1 MRVIAGK
8 YKGRQLRT
16 VADLSVRPATG
27 RVKGSVF
34 NILQNRVDWTEASV
48 LDLFAGSGG
57 LGIEALSRGA
67 RRVVFVENS
76 KRAVG
81 FLKQNISSIAGFCRV
96 RNHCCRCVRVPR
108 AAARDSSMWFLPIL
122 RTDFEVLNRLPS
134 LIFQSGVV
142 SPEGYLIIEHP
153 QQLRFEQ
160 SRLWESGGGE
170 EIWQDCCHVFPITAR
185 KPTMKIALY
194 PGTFDPITNGHLD
207 ILERGMELFDKV
219 IVTVAKN
226 STKSPLFDEE
236 ERVEMIREIIKHK
249 QV

>member
-27 RVKGSVF
+27 RVKASVF

-67 RRVVFVENS
+67 RRAVFVENS
-76 KRAVG
+76 KRAIV
-81 FLKQNISSIAGFCRV
+81 FLKQNISAIADSTECEIIAADVFDYLAR
-96 RNHCCRCVRVPR
+96 PR
-108 AAARDSSMWFLPIL
+108 TQFDIVFADPPY
-122 RTDFEVLNRLPS
+122 DFEVLNRLPS

-142 SPEGYLIIEHP
+142 SREGYLIIEHP

-160 SRLWESGGGE
+160 SRLWKAA
-170 EIWQDCCHVFPITAR
+170 VVR
-185 KPTMKIALY
+185 KYGRTVV
-194 PGTFDPITNGHLD
+194 TFFQSQHEGRP
-207 ILERGMELFDKV
+207 
-219 IVTVAKN
+219 
-226 STKSPLFDEE
+226 
-236 ERVEMIREIIKHK
+236 
-249 QV
+249 

>member
-67 RRVVFVENS
+67 RRAVFVENS
-76 KRAVG
+76 KRAIV
-81 FLKQNISSIAGFCRV
+81 FLKQNISAIADSTECEIIAADVFDYLAR
-96 RNHCCRCVRVPR
+96 PR
-108 AAARDSSMWFLPIL
+108 AQFDIVFADPPY
-122 RTDFEVLNRLPS
+122 DFEVLNRLPS

-142 SPEGYLIIEHP
+142 SRKGYLIIEHP

-160 SRLWESGGGE
+160 SPLWKAA
-170 EIWQDCCHVFPITAR
+170 VVR
-185 KPTMKIALY
+185 KYGRTVV
-194 PGTFDPITNGHLD
+194 TFFQSQHEGQ
-207 ILERGMELFDKV
+207 
-219 IVTVAKN
+219 
-226 STKSPLFDEE
+226 S
-236 ERVEMIREIIKHK
+236 
-249 QV
+249 